1 MDLHGRIW
9 RRNTNSGGTFFCFS
23 VRALGKR
30 SEEIGRREE
39 SLVTC
44 FLIDELMGRALSA
57 CDKAARSEFW
67 SLHTVLAIEIMILR
81 QKPRVAYHDGEA
93 WTTRRAQRQG
103 LLANALRTP

>member
-9 RRNTNSGGTFFCFS
+9 RRNTSSGGTLFCFS

-44 FLIDELMGRALSA
+44 FFMLGRALSD
-57 CDKAARSEFW
+57 CDKAARIEF
-67 SLHTVLAIEIMILR
+67 S
-81 QKPRVAYHDGEA
+81 VATYSTYHRDHDSPPEA
-93 WTTRRAQRQG
+93 PCR
-103 LLANALRTP
+103 LP

>member
-9 RRNTNSGGTFFCFS
+9 RHNANSGGTFFFCFS

-44 FLIDELMGRALSA
+44 FLIDELLGRALSA
-57 CDKAARSEFW
+57 CDKAARSEF
-67 SLHTVLAIEIMILR
+67 S
-81 QKPRVAYHDGEA
+81 VATYSTCHRDHDSPPEA
-93 WTTRRAQRQG
+93 PCR
-103 LLANALRTP
+103 LP